1 VPERPGVKRLKELQR
16 RLAAERLDCFVVTH
30 LPNIFY
36 LCGFTGSAG
45 ALVVNS
51 AGATLLTD
59 SRYTIQASQ
68 EACGVAVRIV
78 GGPLDEAI
86 TAETRG
92 RRRTRVGF
100 EPAHLTVE
108 QHARLVGAAG
118 KTVEWVGL
126 PGAVEKLRM
135 VKDPEEVQRMRA
147 SARLISEVFE
157 ELVSLMKP
165 GVRERDLAAEAD
177 FRMRR
182 KGASGP
188 AFDTIVASGK
198 RAALPHAHP
207 SSKPLGKN
215 ELVVFDLGAILAGY
229 CSDLT
234 RTVFLGRSQTRVRRW
249 YRAVLEAQEAARE
262 TLRPGVA
269 AGSVDAAAR
278 RILKRYGLDRRF
290 THNTGHGL
298 GIEVHEG
305 PRLGRNE
312 KARITTGHV
321 VTLEPGV
328 YVEGVGGIRVEDDVL
343 VLAKGTEVLTTV
355 NREFLEL

>member
-1 VPERPGVKRLKELQR
+1 VKRIEELQR

-45 ALVVNS
+45 ALVVS
-51 AGATLLTD
+51 PAGATLLTD
-59 SRYTIQASQ
+59 SRYTIQAR
-68 EACGVAVRIV
+68 EEIRGAAARIV
-78 GGPLDEAI
+78 RGSQNAAI
-86 TAETRG
+86 GEETRG
-92 RRRTRVGF
+92 RGKTRAGF
-100 EPAHLTVE
+100 ESAHLTVA
-108 QHARLVGAAG
+108 QHAHLARAAG
-118 KTVEWVGL
+118 QKVEWVGL
-126 PGAVEKLRM
+126 PGAVEQLRM
-135 VKDPEEVQRMRA
+135 VKDPEELVRMRA
-147 SARLISEVFE
+147 AARLVSEVFE
-157 ELVSLMKP
+157 ELVPLAKP
-165 GVRERDLAAEAD
+165 GVREIDLAAEAD

-234 RTVFLGRSQTRVRRW
+234 RTVFLGRAPARIRTW

-262 TLRPGVA
+262 ALRAGVS

-278 RILKRYGLDRRF
+278 RILRRYGLERRF
-290 THNTGHGL
+290 IHSTGHGL
-298 GIEVHEG
+298 GIEVHEA

-312 KARITTGHV
+312 KARITAGNV

-328 YVEGVGGIRVEDDVL
+328 YVEGIGGIRVEDDVL

-355 NREFLEL
+355 NRDFLEL